1 MGAFDKIKS
10 GLPGMDELLNYIR
23 MGDNVVWSVADL
35 EDFKFFAIPFAE
47 QAIRDGRN
55 LIYMRFADH
64 EPLLTPRP
72 GLKICEFDPDKG
84 FEAFTVDIHDRITEE
99 GKDAFYVFDSLSSLQ
114 SVWYTDLMMGNFFR
128 VTCPYLFQLDT
139 VAYFPLLRGRHSF
152 EAVARIRDTT
162 QLLLD
167 VYRGGRIYLHPLKVW
182 NRYSTK
188 MFLPHSC
195 SLQQGEEYRF
205 ETVDGGVAMSRYYQ
219 LVEEEEEKN
228 QDQNYDSHD
237 RFFSLAKLDYQRG
250 IFGGETER
258 QIIESTLTKDRRL
271 QEMIRKYFRPRDYF
285 QLRDRMVGSG
295 SLGGKACGML
305 LARKIIHTEIPEY
318 RKYFEP
324 HDSFYIG
331 SDVFYTYIVSNNCWK
346 TRIGQRTEEGYFT
359 KAEALKDALLSGTF
373 PPDIREKFR
382 TLLEYF
388 GQSPIIVRSSS
399 FLEDGFGNAFAGKYE
414 SVFCVNQGSPE
425 ERMEAFET
433 AVRTV
438 YASTMDISALEYRKQ
453 RGLQHSDE
461 QMAVL
466 VQRVSGSYHGELFF
480 PAAAGV
486 GYSYSS
492 YRWNKYMDPAAGLL
506 RIVAGLGTRAVD
518 RPDHDYPRLANL
530 DRPAVPMQNSVA
542 DRHRFSQRIMDVLDT
557 EKNELTETEIDSML
571 ENLPLWYKKAVME
584 RDYEAEAA
592 LKRMNRPR
600 QVWFT
605 TCQGLLENR
614 EFTELMQKMLKTLD
628 RVYGNPVDI
637 EYTVNL
643 DEQGEFVVN
652 LLQCRPLYTGGR
664 GTVTEIPE
672 LPEKNVF
679 FRLKDSAMGSSVK
692 EKIDVVVQID
702 ARAYYEY
709 PYALKPQAAEAVGA
723 INTYYKGKKKHILLM
738 TPGRVGTSSPE
749 LGVPVS
755 FAQISGFCG
764 ICEVSDNRAGYM
776 PELSYGS
783 HMFQDLVEAGIFYCA
798 LWGDERTVQ
807 YNEAFFGDLEN
818 LFPVIC
824 PERKELAKMVR
835 VSDPEDL
842 WYWNN
847 EQTGETVCG
856 ILHERIG

>member
-35 EDFKFFAIPFAE
+35 EDFKFFAIPFAK

-305 LARKIIHTEIPEY
+305 LARKIIHTELPEY

-331 SDVFYTYIVSNNCWK
+331 SDVFYTYIVSNNCWE

-492 YRWNKYMDPAAGLL
+492 YRWY
-506 RIVAGLGTRAVD
+506 
-518 RPDHDYPRLANL
+518 
-530 DRPAVPMQNSVA
+530 
-542 DRHRFSQRIMDVLDT
+542 
-557 EKNELTETEIDSML
+557 
-571 ENLPLWYKKAVME
+571 
-584 RDYEAEAA
+584 
-592 LKRMNRPR
+592 
-600 QVWFT
+600 
-605 TCQGLLENR
+605 
-614 EFTELMQKMLKTLD
+614 
-628 RVYGNPVDI
+628 
-637 EYTVNL
+637 
-643 DEQGEFVVN
+643 
-652 LLQCRPLYTGGR
+652 
-664 GTVTEIPE
+664 
-672 LPEKNVF
+672 
-679 FRLKDSAMGSSVK
+679 
-692 EKIDVVVQID
+692 
-702 ARAYYEY
+702 
-709 PYALKPQAAEAVGA
+709 
-723 INTYYKGKKKHILLM
+723 
-738 TPGRVGTSSPE
+738 
-749 LGVPVS
+749 
-755 FAQISGFCG
+755 
-764 ICEVSDNRAGYM
+764 
-776 PELSYGS
+776 
-783 HMFQDLVEAGIFYCA
+783 
-798 LWGDERTVQ
+798 
-807 YNEAFFGDLEN
+807 
-818 LFPVIC
+818 
-824 PERKELAKMVR
+824 
-835 VSDPEDL
+835 
-842 WYWNN
+842 
-847 EQTGETVCG
+847 
-856 ILHERIG
+856 

>member
-1 MGAFDKIKS
+1 MGAFDRIQS
-10 GLPGMDELLNYIR
+10 GMPGLDELLNNIR
-23 MGDNVVWSVADL
+23 MGDNVVWSVSDL
-35 EDFKFFAIPFAE
+35 EDFRFFAVPFAG

-64 EPLLTPRP
+64 EPLLPPMP
-72 GLKICEFDPDKG
+72 GLKICEFDSDKG
-84 FEAFTVDIHDRITEE
+84 FEAFTVDIYNKITEE
-99 GKDAFYVFDSLSSLQ
+99 GRDAFYVFDSLSSLQ

-128 VTCPYLFQLDT
+128 VTCPYLFRLDT

-152 EAVARIRDTT
+152 DAVARIRDTT
-162 QLLLD
+162 QLLID
-167 VYRGGRIYLHPLKVW
+167 VYRGDRMYVHPLKVW
-182 NRYSTK
+182 NRYSTR

-195 SLQQGEEYRF
+195 SLELHSCSPGLHSDSPGISRESGMSAGEACRF

-219 LVEEEEEKN
+219 LVEEEAAEN
-228 QDQNYDSHD
+228 QDQNFDSHD
-237 RFFSLAKLDYQRG
+237 RFFALAKMDYQRG
-250 IFGGETER
+250 VFRDETEK
-258 QIIESTLTKDRRL
+258 QIIESTLTRDQRL
-271 QEMIRKYFRPRDYF
+271 QEMIRRYFSPKDYF
-285 QLRDRMVGSG
+285 QLRDRMIGSG

-305 LARKIIHTEIPEY
+305 LARKIIRTELPEY
-318 RKYFEP
+318 VGYFEP
-324 HDSFYIG
+324 QDSYYIG
-331 SDVFYTYIVSNNCWK
+331 SDVFYTYIISNNCWE
-346 TRIGQRTEEGYFT
+346 TRIAQRTEEGYFT
-359 KAEALKDALLSGTF
+359 KAQALREALLSGVF

-382 TLLEYF
+382 TMLEYF

-414 SVFCVNQGSPE
+414 SVFCVNQGSPQ
-425 ERMEAFET
+425 ERLEAFEA

-466 VQRVSGSYHGELFF
+466 VQRVSGSYHGDLFF
-480 PAAAGV
+480 PTAAGV

-542 DRHRFSQRIMDVLDT
+542 ERHRFSQRVMDVLDT
-557 EKNELTETEIDSML
+557 GKNELVSVEIESL
-571 ENLPLWYKKAVME
+571 LSGLPLWFKKAVME
-584 RDYEAEAA
+584 RDYEAEDA
-592 LKRMNRPR
+592 LQRMNRWR

-605 TCQGLLENR
+605 TCQGLLENKK
-614 EFTELMQKMLKTLD
+614 FTELMQKVLKVLD

-643 DEQGEFVVN
+643 DEHG
-652 LLQCRPLYTGGR
+652 
-664 GTVTEIPE
+664 
-672 LPEKNVF
+672 
-679 FRLKDSAMGSSVK
+679 
-692 EKIDVVVQID
+692 
-702 ARAYYEY
+702 
-709 PYALKPQAAEAVGA
+709 
-723 INTYYKGKKKHILLM
+723 
-738 TPGRVGTSSPE
+738 E

-764 ICEVSDNRAGYM
+764 ICEVSESRAGYM

-798 LWGDERTVQ
+798 LWGDGRTVQ
-807 YNEAFFGDLEN
+807 YREN
-818 LFPVIC
+818 SFDETPDLFPQIC
-824 PERKELAKMVR
+824 PDREELFPMFR
-835 VSDPEDL
+835 VTELEDL
-842 WYWNN
+842 WYWND
-847 EQTGETVCG
+847 EQTGETMC
-856 ILHERIG
+856 ERKK

>member
-1 MGAFDKIKS
+1 
-10 GLPGMDELLNYIR
+10 
-23 MGDNVVWSVADL
+23 
-35 EDFKFFAIPFAE
+35 
-47 QAIRDGRN
+47 
-55 LIYMRFADH
+55 
-64 EPLLTPRP
+64 
-72 GLKICEFDPDKG
+72 
-84 FEAFTVDIHDRITEE
+84 
-99 GKDAFYVFDSLSSLQ
+99 
-114 SVWYTDLMMGNFFR
+114 MMGNFFR

-152 EAVARIRDTT
+152 EAVERIRDTT

-167 VYRGGRIYLHPLKVW
+167 VYRGDQIYLHPLKVW
-182 NRYSTK
+182 NRYSTR

-228 QDQNYDSHD
+228 QDKNYDSHD

-250 IFGGETER
+250 IFSGETER
-258 QIIESTLTKDRRL
+258 QIIESTLTTDRRL

-305 LARKIIHTEIPEY
+305 LARKIIHTELPEY

-331 SDVFYTYIVSNNCWK
+331 SDVFYTYIVSNNCWE

-373 PPDIREKFR
+373 PPDIR
-382 TLLEYF
+382 
-388 GQSPIIVRSSS
+388 
-399 FLEDGFGNAFAGKYE
+399 
-414 SVFCVNQGSPE
+414 
-425 ERMEAFET
+425 
-433 AVRTV
+433 
-438 YASTMDISALEYRKQ
+438 
-453 RGLQHSDE
+453 
-461 QMAVL
+461 
-466 VQRVSGSYHGELFF
+466 
-480 PAAAGV
+480 
-486 GYSYSS
+486 
-492 YRWNKYMDPAAGLL
+492 
-506 RIVAGLGTRAVD
+506 
-518 RPDHDYPRLANL
+518 
-530 DRPAVPMQNSVA
+530 
-542 DRHRFSQRIMDVLDT
+542 

-672 LPEKNVF
+672 LSEKNIF
-679 FRLKDSAMGSSVK
+679 FRLKDSAMGNSVK

-709 PYALKPQAAEAVGA
+709 PYALKPQVAEAVGA

-764 ICEVSDNRAGYM
+764 ICEVSDNRVGYM

-798 LWGDERTVQ
+798 LWGDERTVKH
-807 YNEAFFGDLEN
+807 NEAFFGDLEN
-818 LFPVIC
+818 LFPAIC
-824 PERKELAKMVR
+824 PERKELAEIFR
-835 VSDPEDL
+835 VSEPEDL

>member
-1 MGAFDKIKS
+1 M
-10 GLPGMDELLNYIR
+10 
-23 MGDNVVWSVADL
+23 
-35 EDFKFFAIPFAE
+35 
-47 QAIRDGRN
+47 
-55 LIYMRFADH
+55 
-64 EPLLTPRP
+64 
-72 GLKICEFDPDKG
+72 
-84 FEAFTVDIHDRITEE
+84 
-99 GKDAFYVFDSLSSLQ
+99 
-114 SVWYTDLMMGNFFR
+114 
-128 VTCPYLFQLDT
+128 
-139 VAYFPLLRGRHSF
+139 AYFPLLRGRHSF

-167 VYRGGRIYLHPLKVW
+167 VYRGGRIYPHPLKVW

-195 SLQQGEEYRF
+195 SLQQEEEYRF
-205 ETVDGGVAMSRYYQ
+205 ETVDGGVAMSRYYR
-219 LVEEEEEKN
+219 LVKEEEEKN

-250 IFGGETER
+250 IFNGETER

-285 QLRDRMVGSG
+285 QLWDRMVGSG

-305 LARKIIHTEIPEY
+305 LARKIIHTELPEY

-331 SDVFYTYIVSNNCWK
+331 SDVFYTYIVSNNCWE

-382 TLLEYF
+382 NLLEYF

-425 ERMEAFET
+425 ERLEAFEA

-461 QMAVL
+461 QMAV
-466 VQRVSGSYHGELFF
+466 
-480 PAAAGV
+480 
-486 GYSYSS
+486 
-492 YRWNKYMDPAAGLL
+492 
-506 RIVAGLGTRAVD
+506 
-518 RPDHDYPRLANL
+518 
-530 DRPAVPMQNSVA
+530 PMQNSVA

-557 EKNELTETEIDSML
+557 EKNELTEIEIDSML

-592 LKRMNRPR
+592 LKRLNRPR

-605 TCQGLLENR
+605 TCQGLMENR

-723 INTYYKGKKKHILLM
+723 INTYRLRCIL
-738 TPGRVGTSSPE
+738 T
-749 LGVPVS
+749 
-755 FAQISGFCG
+755 AC
-764 ICEVSDNRAGYM
+764 
-776 PELSYGS
+776 
-783 HMFQDLVEAGIFYCA
+783 
-798 LWGDERTVQ
+798 
-807 YNEAFFGDLEN
+807 
-818 LFPVIC
+818 
-824 PERKELAKMVR
+824 K
-835 VSDPEDL
+835 
-842 WYWNN
+842 
-847 EQTGETVCG
+847 
-856 ILHERIG
+856 RIPDSKIRQEFEI

>member
-1 MGAFDKIKS
+1 
-10 GLPGMDELLNYIR
+10 

-84 FEAFTVDIHDRITEE
+84 FEAFTVDIHDRIAEE
-99 GKDAFYVFDSLSSLQ
+99 GRDAFYVFDSLSSLQ

-167 VYRGGRIYLHPLKVW
+167 VYRGDRIYLHPLKVW
-182 NRYSTK
+182 NRYSTR

-219 LVEEEEEKN
+219 LVEEEDEKN

-250 IFGGETER
+250 IFSGETER

-305 LARKIIHTEIPEY
+305 LARKIIHTELPEY

-331 SDVFYTYIVSNNCWK
+331 SDVFYTYIVSNNCWE
-346 TRIGQRTEEGYFT
+346 TRIEQRTEEGYFT

-425 ERMEAFET
+425 ERLEAFEA

-557 EKNELTETEIDSML
+557 EKNELTEIEIDSML

-592 LKRMNRPR
+592 LKRLNRPR

-605 TCQGLLENR
+605 TCQGLMENR

-723 INTYYKGKKKHILLM
+723 INTYRLRCIL
-738 TPGRVGTSSPE
+738 T
-749 LGVPVS
+749 
-755 FAQISGFCG
+755 AC
-764 ICEVSDNRAGYM
+764 
-776 PELSYGS
+776 
-783 HMFQDLVEAGIFYCA
+783 
-798 LWGDERTVQ
+798 
-807 YNEAFFGDLEN
+807 
-818 LFPVIC
+818 
-824 PERKELAKMVR
+824 K
-835 VSDPEDL
+835 
-842 WYWNN
+842 
-847 EQTGETVCG
+847 
-856 ILHERIG
+856 RIPDSKIRQEFEI

>member
-1 MGAFDKIKS
+1 M
-10 GLPGMDELLNYIR
+10 
-23 MGDNVVWSVADL
+23 
-35 EDFKFFAIPFAE
+35 
-47 QAIRDGRN
+47 
-55 LIYMRFADH
+55 
-64 EPLLTPRP
+64 
-72 GLKICEFDPDKG
+72 
-84 FEAFTVDIHDRITEE
+84 
-99 GKDAFYVFDSLSSLQ
+99 
-114 SVWYTDLMMGNFFR
+114 
-128 VTCPYLFQLDT
+128 
-139 VAYFPLLRGRHSF
+139 AYFPLLRGRHSF

-167 VYRGGRIYLHPLKVW
+167 VYRGDRIYLHPLKVW
-182 NRYSTK
+182 NRYSTR

-205 ETVDGGVAMSRYYQ
+205 ETVDGGVAMSRYYR

-250 IFGGETER
+250 IFSGETER

-305 LARKIIHTEIPEY
+305 LARKIIHTELPEY

-331 SDVFYTYIVSNNCWK
+331 SDVFYTYIVSNNCWE

-382 TLLEYF
+382 NLLEYF

-425 ERMEAFET
+425 ERLEAFEA

-461 QMAVL
+461 QMAV
-466 VQRVSGSYHGELFF
+466 
-480 PAAAGV
+480 
-486 GYSYSS
+486 
-492 YRWNKYMDPAAGLL
+492 
-506 RIVAGLGTRAVD
+506 
-518 RPDHDYPRLANL
+518 
-530 DRPAVPMQNSVA
+530 PMQNSVA
-542 DRHRFSQRIMDVLDT
+542 DRHRFFQRIMDRFSQRIMDVLDT

-614 EFTELMQKMLKTLD
+614 EFTELMQKMLKTLG
-628 RVYGNPVDI
+628 RVYSNPVDI

-643 DEQGEFVVN
+643 DEQGAFVVN

-672 LPEKNVF
+672 LSEKNIF
-679 FRLKDSAMGSSVK
+679 FRLKDSAMGNSVK

-798 LWGDERTVQ
+798 LWGDERTVK

-824 PERKELAKMVR
+824 PERKELAEIFR
-835 VSDPEDL
+835 VSEPEDL

>member
-1 MGAFDKIKS
+1 
-10 GLPGMDELLNYIR
+10 
-23 MGDNVVWSVADL
+23 
-35 EDFKFFAIPFAE
+35 
-47 QAIRDGRN
+47 
-55 LIYMRFADH
+55 
-64 EPLLTPRP
+64 
-72 GLKICEFDPDKG
+72 
-84 FEAFTVDIHDRITEE
+84 
-99 GKDAFYVFDSLSSLQ
+99 
-114 SVWYTDLMMGNFFR
+114 MMGNFFR

-152 EAVARIRDTT
+152 EAVERIRDTT

-167 VYRGGRIYLHPLKVW
+167 VYRGDRIYLHPLKVW
-182 NRYSTK
+182 NRYSTR

-305 LARKIIHTEIPEY
+305 LARKIIHTELPEY

-331 SDVFYTYIVSNNCWK
+331 SDVFYTYIVSNNCWE

-414 SVFCVNQGSPE
+414 SDFCVNQGSPE
-425 ERMEAFET
+425 ERLEAFEA

-461 QMAVL
+461 QMAV
-466 VQRVSGSYHGELFF
+466 
-480 PAAAGV
+480 
-486 GYSYSS
+486 
-492 YRWNKYMDPAAGLL
+492 
-506 RIVAGLGTRAVD
+506 
-518 RPDHDYPRLANL
+518 
-530 DRPAVPMQNSVA
+530 PMQNSVA
-542 DRHRFSQRIMDVLDT
+542 DRHRFFQRIMDRFSQRIMDVLDT

-584 RDYEAEAA
+584 RDYEAE
-592 LKRMNRPR
+592 
-600 QVWFT
+600 
-605 TCQGLLENR
+605 E
-614 EFTELMQKMLKTLD
+614 
-628 RVYGNPVDI
+628 
-637 EYTVNL
+637 
-643 DEQGEFVVN
+643 
-652 LLQCRPLYTGGR
+652 
-664 GTVTEIPE
+664 
-672 LPEKNVF
+672 
-679 FRLKDSAMGSSVK
+679 
-692 EKIDVVVQID
+692 
-702 ARAYYEY
+702 
-709 PYALKPQAAEAVGA
+709 
-723 INTYYKGKKKHILLM
+723 H
-738 TPGRVGTSSPE
+738 
-749 LGVPVS
+749 
-755 FAQISGFCG
+755 
-764 ICEVSDNRAGYM
+764 
-776 PELSYGS
+776 
-783 HMFQDLVEAGIFYCA
+783 
-798 LWGDERTVQ
+798 
-807 YNEAFFGDLEN
+807 
-818 LFPVIC
+818 
-824 PERKELAKMVR
+824 
-835 VSDPEDL
+835 
-842 WYWNN
+842 
-847 EQTGETVCG
+847 
-856 ILHERIG
+856 

>member
-1 MGAFDKIKS
+1 
-10 GLPGMDELLNYIR
+10 
-23 MGDNVVWSVADL
+23 
-35 EDFKFFAIPFAE
+35 
-47 QAIRDGRN
+47 
-55 LIYMRFADH
+55 
-64 EPLLTPRP
+64 
-72 GLKICEFDPDKG
+72 
-84 FEAFTVDIHDRITEE
+84 
-99 GKDAFYVFDSLSSLQ
+99 
-114 SVWYTDLMMGNFFR
+114 MMGNFFR

-152 EAVARIRDTT
+152 EAVERIRDTT

-167 VYRGGRIYLHPLKVW
+167 VYRGDRIYLHPLKVW
-182 NRYSTK
+182 NRYSTR

-250 IFGGETER
+250 IFSGETER
-258 QIIESTLTKDRRL
+258 QIIESTLTTDRRL

-305 LARKIIHTEIPEY
+305 LARKIIHTELPEY

-331 SDVFYTYIVSNNCWK
+331 SDVFFTYIVSNNCWE

-382 TLLEYF
+382 NLLEYF

-425 ERMEAFET
+425 ERLEAFEA

-461 QMAVL
+461 QMAV
-466 VQRVSGSYHGELFF
+466 
-480 PAAAGV
+480 
-486 GYSYSS
+486 
-492 YRWNKYMDPAAGLL
+492 
-506 RIVAGLGTRAVD
+506 
-518 RPDHDYPRLANL
+518 
-530 DRPAVPMQNSVA
+530 PMQNSVA
-542 DRHRFSQRIMDVLDT
+542 DRHRFFQRIMDVLDT
-557 EKNELTETEIDSML
+557 EKNELTETEIYSML

-798 LWGDERTVQ
+798 LWGDERTVK

-818 LFPVIC
+818 LFPAIC
-824 PERKELAKMVR
+824 PERKELAEIFR
-835 VSDPEDL
+835 VSEPEDL

>member
-1 MGAFDKIKS
+1 
-10 GLPGMDELLNYIR
+10 
-23 MGDNVVWSVADL
+23 
-35 EDFKFFAIPFAE
+35 
-47 QAIRDGRN
+47 
-55 LIYMRFADH
+55 
-64 EPLLTPRP
+64 
-72 GLKICEFDPDKG
+72 
-84 FEAFTVDIHDRITEE
+84 
-99 GKDAFYVFDSLSSLQ
+99 
-114 SVWYTDLMMGNFFR
+114 MMGNFFR

-167 VYRGGRIYLHPLKVW
+167 VYRGGRIYPHPLKVW

-195 SLQQGEEYRF
+195 SLQQEEEYRF
-205 ETVDGGVAMSRYYQ
+205 ETVDGGVAMSRYYR
-219 LVEEEEEKN
+219 LVKEEEEKN

-250 IFGGETER
+250 IFSGETER

-285 QLRDRMVGSG
+285 QLRDRMVGSD

-305 LARKIIHTEIPEY
+305 LARKIIHTELPEY

-331 SDVFYTYIVSNNCWK
+331 SDVFYTYIVSNNCWE

-382 TLLEYF
+382 NLLEYF

-425 ERMEAFET
+425 ERLEAFEA

-461 QMAVL
+461 QMAV
-466 VQRVSGSYHGELFF
+466 
-480 PAAAGV
+480 
-486 GYSYSS
+486 
-492 YRWNKYMDPAAGLL
+492 
-506 RIVAGLGTRAVD
+506 
-518 RPDHDYPRLANL
+518 
-530 DRPAVPMQNSVA
+530 PMQNSVA
-542 DRHRFSQRIMDVLDT
+542 DRHRFSQRIMDRFSQRIMDVLDT

-614 EFTELMQKMLKTLD
+614 EFTELMQKMLKTLG
-628 RVYGNPVDI
+628 RVYSNPVDI

-643 DEQGEFVVN
+643 DEQGAFGVN

-672 LPEKNVF
+672 LSEKNIF
-679 FRLKDSAMGSSVK
+679 FRLKDSAMGNSVK
-692 EKIDVVVQID
+692 EKSDVLVQID

-709 PYALKPQAAEAVGA
+709 PYALKPQVAEAVGA

-749 LGVPVS
+749 LGVPVD
-755 FAQISGFCG
+755 
-764 ICEVSDNRAGYM
+764 ICRN
-776 PELSYGS
+776 
-783 HMFQDLVEAGIFYCA
+783 
-798 LWGDERTVQ
+798 
-807 YNEAFFGDLEN
+807 
-818 LFPVIC
+818 
-824 PERKELAKMVR
+824 
-835 VSDPEDL
+835 
-842 WYWNN
+842 
-847 EQTGETVCG
+847 
-856 ILHERIG
+856 

>member
-1 MGAFDKIKS
+1 
-10 GLPGMDELLNYIR
+10 
-23 MGDNVVWSVADL
+23 
-35 EDFKFFAIPFAE
+35 
-47 QAIRDGRN
+47 
-55 LIYMRFADH
+55 
-64 EPLLTPRP
+64 
-72 GLKICEFDPDKG
+72 
-84 FEAFTVDIHDRITEE
+84 
-99 GKDAFYVFDSLSSLQ
+99 
-114 SVWYTDLMMGNFFR
+114 MMGNFFR

-152 EAVARIRDTT
+152 EAVERIRDTT

-167 VYRGGRIYLHPLKVW
+167 VYRGDRIYLHPLKVW
-182 NRYSTK
+182 NRYSTR

-250 IFGGETER
+250 IFSGETER

-305 LARKIIHTEIPEY
+305 LARKIIHTELPEY

-331 SDVFYTYIVSNNCWK
+331 SDVFYTYIVSNNCWE

-382 TLLEYF
+382 NLLEYF

-425 ERMEAFET
+425 ERLEAFEA

-461 QMAVL
+461 QMA
-466 VQRVSGSYHGELFF
+466 
-480 PAAAGV
+480 A
-486 GYSYSS
+486 
-492 YRWNKYMDPAAGLL
+492 
-506 RIVAGLGTRAVD
+506 
-518 RPDHDYPRLANL
+518 
-530 DRPAVPMQNSVA
+530 PMQNSVA
-542 DRHRFSQRIMDVLDT
+542 DRHRFSQRIMDRFSQRIMDVLDT
-557 EKNELTETEIDSML
+557 EKNELTETEIYSML

-798 LWGDERTVQ
+798 LWGDERTVK

-818 LFPVIC
+818 LFPAIC
-824 PERKELAKMVR
+824 PERKELAEIFR
-835 VSDPEDL
+835 VSEPEDL

>member
-10 GLPGMDELLNYIR
+10 GLLGM
-23 MGDNVVWSVADL
+23 
-35 EDFKFFAIPFAE
+35 
-47 QAIRDGRN
+47 
-55 LIYMRFADH
+55 
-64 EPLLTPRP
+64 
-72 GLKICEFDPDKG
+72 
-84 FEAFTVDIHDRITEE
+84 
-99 GKDAFYVFDSLSSLQ
+99 
-114 SVWYTDLMMGNFFR
+114 
-128 VTCPYLFQLDT
+128 
-139 VAYFPLLRGRHSF
+139 
-152 EAVARIRDTT
+152 
-162 QLLLD
+162 D
-167 VYRGGRIYLHPLKVW
+167 VYRGDRIYLHPLKVW
-182 NRYSTK
+182 NRYSTR

-305 LARKIIHTEIPEY
+305 LARKIIHTELPEY

-331 SDVFYTYIVSNNCWK
+331 SDVFYTYIVSNNCWE

-382 TLLEYF
+382 NLLEYF

-425 ERMEAFET
+425 ERLEAFEA

-461 QMAVL
+461 QM
-466 VQRVSGSYHGELFF
+466 
-480 PAAAGV
+480 
-486 GYSYSS
+486 
-492 YRWNKYMDPAAGLL
+492 
-506 RIVAGLGTRAVD
+506 
-518 RPDHDYPRLANL
+518 
-530 DRPAVPMQNSVA
+530 AVPMQNSVA

-557 EKNELTETEIDSML
+557 EKNELTETEIYSML

-764 ICEVSDNRAGYM
+764 I
-776 PELSYGS
+776 
-783 HMFQDLVEAGIFYCA
+783 FYCA

-824 PERKELAKMVR
+824 PERKELAEIFR
-835 VSDPEDL
+835 VSEPEDL